1 MRLALGFGVLML
13 LMVFILIV
21 GFSALSDQNN
31 NAAFTINDTYPKV
44 ALVQQTSYIA
54 LDTNRQTRNLI
65 INTDHQKLLR
75 YKDTLAGDFAK
86 ISANLDR
93 LDHMLSTD
101 KERELFNKIKSTQT
115 DFESYINGVATVA
128 MTNDKEAAVAA
139 LYTEKYKTQ
148 AVYFDALTAMVDLQE
163 QTMKAGGE
171 HTNAVYHRGVT
182 LMTILGIIALLAG
195 ASVSWLM
202 TKKLLKQLGGEPD
215 YAVSITEQIA
225 QGDLSIG
232 IDLQSDDKVSLL
244 YALRSMRDRL
254 AHIVGDVREGTEAIT
269 SASGQIAAGNLD
281 LSARTES
288 QASSLEETAAS
299 MEQLTATVKQNAE
312 NSRQANQMAA
322 SASDVAMKG
331 GTVVSQVVET
341 MSSINDSS
349 KKIVD
354 IIGVIDSI
362 AFQTNILALN
372 AAVEAARAGEQG
384 RGFAVV
390 ATEVRNLAQRSA
402 AAAKEIKALI
412 GDSVEKV
419 AAGTRLVDNAGNT
432 MNEVV
437 ASVKRVSDII
447 AEITSASQEQT
458 AGIGQVNVA
467 IIEMDNVTQQ
477 NSALVEEAAA
487 AAASLQDQANK
498 LSELVSVFKLS
509 NEKNQ
514 PVPQQPIVT
523 GIAAYRSYL
532 PLQN

>member
-1 MRLALGFGVLML
+1 
-13 LMVFILIV
+13 LIV
-21 GFSALSDQNN
+21 GFSALNDQNN
-31 NAAFTINDTYPKV
+31 NAEFTINDTYPKV
-44 ALVQQTSYIA
+44 AMVQETSYVA

-65 INTDHQKLLR
+65 INKDEQKLLR
-75 YKDTLAGDFAK
+75 YKEVLAQDFSK
-86 ISANLDR
+86 IAANLDK
-93 LDHMLSTD
+93 LDHMISTD
-101 KERELFNKIKSTQT
+101 KERELFNKIKTTQT
-115 DFESYINGVATVA
+115 AFKDYIDAVAVVA
-128 MTNDKEAAVAA
+128 MTNDKEAAINA
-139 LYTEKYKTQ
+139 LYSEKYKTQ
-148 AVYFDALTAMVDLQE
+148 AAYFDALTNMVDFQE
-163 QTMKAGGE
+163 KTMKAGGE
-171 HTNAVYHRGVT
+171 HTNAVYHRGII
-182 LMTILGIIALLAG
+182 LMTILGVIALLAG
-195 ASVSWLM
+195 VSVSWMM

-232 IDLQSDDKVSLL
+232 IDLHRDDKVSLL

-254 AHIVGDVREGTEAIT
+254 AHIVGDVREGTESIT

-312 NSRQANQMAA
+312 NARHANQMAV
-322 SASDVAMKG
+322 SASDVAIKG

-402 AAAKEIKALI
+402 AAAKEIKTLI

-419 AAGTRLVDNAGNT
+419 ANGTRLVDNAGNT
-432 MNEVV
+432 MNELV

-447 AEITSASQEQT
+447 GEITSASQEQT
-458 AGIGQVNVA
+458 AGIDQVNIA

-509 NEKNQ
+509 NEKQ
-514 PVPQQPIVT
+514 PPVSQRSVT
-523 GIAAYRSYL
+523 ANIPMQRRYL